1 MKRKLLA
8 TVAIGAALV
17 CMAGCGRGNVTAFK
31 LAHFNGVS
39 ENGEMDSAYFYRNDF
54 TLYGGDAQIIYVSEE
69 QDETYGGYYYMYN
82 SCCDGVVVQTVY
94 DSQGNVDHRAAM
106 SMFRSKDLSDWRR
119 CGAVDNGF
127 AVRLEKDDWAYD
139 ACWAPEVVY
148 SAKDQKYFMY
158 FSAEANPNAL
168 GEVEYDKKD
177 HADGYAAK
185 FDRFFLAVAV
195 SDSPV
200 GPFKLVTSENYY
212 GDAEKANPNGK
223 VLTTKNPQINFVYDN
238 GAEGH
243 FAAIDAHPYFDDVD
257 SDGDGVN
264 DFYLYFVNHKNSDRA
279 TDNSIWGMKMK
290 DMVTPDYSTLRML
303 AYPNYKTVEYVGGGE
318 NVLDLDNYK
327 LTGKFVDHAEYEAA
341 EDKSNL
347 VDKSLYGEEKFVN
360 EGPFVIKEDG
370 RYYLTYS
377 PQGVGNIGYQVRQ
390 ALGNAPLG
398 QFEKPTLDPATL
410 MGASD
415 KNANMLGSGHH
426 CFIDGGAGDLYC
438 AYWPNA
444 NPMTNNIDET
454 GRAYSVDRVHFTE
467 DATYGKILCGGPTDS
482 IQFKPYSY
490 TGLVNVAPKAT
501 VSATNAVKGTE
512 KYINDEQVVFRAYY
526 AEREFAAEGSTTITL
541 EFSKPTSVSA
551 IMIYNSYDY
560 FNAFKEIESILFY
573 LDEKPTWYTAE
584 EFVPVAG
591 IFNLPFNSAYVDEES
606 KNMNQGGSALA
617 SFKEIKVNKIE
628 IKISSKISND
638 RDNMI
643 KVSDIVVMGKGE

>member
-1 MKRKLLA
+1 
-8 TVAIGAALV
+8 
-17 CMAGCGRGNVTAFK
+17 
-31 LAHFNGVS
+31 
-39 ENGEMDSAYFYRNDF
+39 
-54 TLYGGDAQIIYVSEE
+54 
-69 QDETYGGYYYMYN
+69 
-82 SCCDGVVVQTVY
+82 
-94 DSQGNVDHRAAM
+94 
-106 SMFRSKDLSDWRR
+106 
-119 CGAVDNGF
+119 
-127 AVRLEKDDWAYD
+127 
-139 ACWAPEVVY
+139 
-148 SAKDQKYFMY
+148 MY
-158 FSAEANPNAL
+158 FSAEANPNAV
-168 GEVEYDKKD
+168 GEVQYDKED

-212 GDAEKANPNGK
+212 GDAKKANPNGK
-223 VLTTKNPQINFVYDN
+223 VLTTKNPQINFVYDI
-238 GAEGH
+238 GADGH

-318 NVLDLDNYK
+318 DVLDLANYK

-341 EDKSNL
+341 EDKTNL

-360 EGPFVIKEDG
+360 EGPFVLKEDG

-390 ALGNAPLG
+390 ALGSSPLG

-415 KNANMLGSGHH
+415 KNANMLGTGHH

-438 AYWPNA
+438 AYWANA
-444 NPMTNNIDET
+444 DPMTNNIDET
-454 GRAYSVDRVHFTE
+454 GRAYSVDRVHFSE

-512 KYINDEQVVFRAYY
+512 KYVNDEQVVFRAYY

-573 LDEKPTWYTAE
+573 LDEKPTWYMAE

-591 IFNLPFNSAYVDEES
+591 IFNLPFNTAYVDEES

-638 RDNMI
+638 RDNII